1 MYKGATARAPRE
13 ILRDPCAA
21 NSVFVVWAPLD
32 GYLVC
37 AAALMPSGIRQ
48 PSHWVRRVCVFPPT
62 VLAAG
67 HTRDLKGLSATDARS
82 RLDGG
87 GH

>member
-13 ILRDPCAA
+13 ILRDPRAA
-21 NSVFVVWAPLD
+21 NSVFVLWPHLTAIWCAQLPLRPP
-32 GYLVC
+32 GF
-37 AAALMPSGIRQ
+37 ASH
-48 PSHWVRRVCVFPPT
+48 SHWVRRVCVFPPT